1 MKSLTESILRELGT
15 EYSFSACAY
24 PTFVPGRGAFIE
36 VDGKQIGVFGEMSP
50 KTIVGYEMTH
60 PVTMIEMDLTDL
72 IASRT
77 GKMI

>member
-1 MKSLTESILRELGT
+1 M
-15 EYSFSACAY
+15 
-24 PTFVPGRGAFIE
+24 PGRGAFIE

-50 KTIVGYEMTH
+50 RTIVGYEMTH
-60 PVTMIEMDLTDL
+60 PVTMVEMDLTDL